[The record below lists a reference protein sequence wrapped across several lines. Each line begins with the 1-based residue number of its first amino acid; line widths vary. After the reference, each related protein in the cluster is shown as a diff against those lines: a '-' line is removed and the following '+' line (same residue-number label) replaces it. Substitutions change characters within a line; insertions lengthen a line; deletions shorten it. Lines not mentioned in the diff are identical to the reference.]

1 MQVSTLSS
9 ILERMVG
16 NTKRGQ
22 KLIKKIAELAEAVNG
37 AVQRDAISDDDFLQ
51 ILSDLNE

>member
-1 MQVSTLSS
+1 MSS
-9 ILERMVG
+9 ILKRMVG

-37 AVQRDAISDDDFLQ
+37 AVKRDAISDDGFLQ